1 MVFAPEI
8 GGKDDGLLEVRE
20 IRSLRLKA
28 SLVTLS
34 ACNTGVGPVGAV
46 DVADLGNAFIEAG
59 AESVVSTLWELEDQ
73 STMQLMTNFYQNLS
87 AHQTKANALR
97 AAQLGLMRAGLPLYY
112 WASFQVVGDP
122 SGTL

>member
-1 MVFAPEI
+1 
-8 GGKDDGLLEVRE
+8 
-20 IRSLRLKA
+20 
-28 SLVTLS
+28 
-34 ACNTGVGPVGAV
+34 VGAV

-73 STMQLMTNFYQNLS
+73 STTQLMTNFYQNLS
-87 AHQTKANALR
+87 THQSKANALR
-97 AAQLGLMRAGLPLYY
+97 AAQLGLMRAGLPPYY